1 MQGKDRRA
9 VLLPNLRLG
18 QRFLIRQHRLRV
30 RAEAVVRIRRQRVF
44 RLAARRF
51 LRLCLRLF
59 GLHQRKSLRQHA
71 GNPHVR
77 PGQTAV
83 DQHHAQ
89 RHRLARFQAVRLREQ
104 PRADLRAAE
113 LHARQRDPLTVH
125 TERAR
130 QQAHSVLVPVQ
141 RVFVH
146 RHRENQRR
154 RKRLVSRR
162 GGRLHLAANLPL
174 AAREALRQ
182 VTRKR
187 HVRGQNQLDRHGFFR
202 RARVGDLHRVGHR
215 LSGRQPPVFRARHA
229 RLG

>member
-30 RAEAVVRIRRQRVF
+30 RAEAVVRLRRQRVF

-51 LRLCLRLF
+51 LLLCLRLRLL

-89 RHRLARFQAVRLREQ
+89 RHRLACFQAVRLQEH
-104 PRADLRAAE
+104 RALIFAPQSCTRGSA
-113 LHARQRDPLTVH
+113 T
-125 TERAR
+125 
-130 QQAHSVLVPVQ
+130 
-141 RVFVH
+141 
-146 RHRENQRR
+146 
-154 RKRLVSRR
+154 RLPSTRSAPVSRR
-162 GGRLHLAANLPL
+162 MASSSPSSASPFTVIGKTSVVVNGSSPAA
-174 AAREALRQ
+174 AAAFTCRESAA
-182 VTRKR
+182 
-187 HVRGQNQLDRHGFFR
+187 GC
-202 RARVGDLHRVGHR
+202 A
-215 LSGRQPPVFRARHA
+215 
-229 RLG
+229 